1 MLGIYLEEA
10 SWSEYIK
17 NSRNRHKKANDP
29 IKEWTEFSKEIKM
42 ALKHKNVHLT
52 IMGMQIKTAFGFP
65 HTLVRTAKIKETN
78 ESVAD
83 GAGKA
88 QPSFTAGAAT
98 GTAFM
103 ESVWRSQKR

>member
-1 MLGIYLEEA
+1 
-10 SWSEYIK
+10 
-17 NSRNRHKKANDP
+17 
-29 IKEWTEFSKEIKM
+29 M
-42 ALKHKNVHLT
+42 ALKHKNVHLA

-65 HTLVRTAKIKETN
+65 HTPVRTAKIN

-103 ESVWRSQKR
+103 ESVWRSPKR